1 MQPHK
6 MLRSLLFIPA
16 DSEKKLGKGDSAG
29 ADAVILDLEDSVA
42 PGNKAVARSLAAA
55 FLAERP
61 AGKRTSQ
68 LWVRINAL
76 DQEEALSDLAAVIAG
91 APDGIVLPKAAGA
104 GSVQMLS
111 HFLDALEVQAGLP
124 RGAIGILPVATETAS
139 AALQLP
145 SYAAPGLSRLRGI
158 TWGAE
163 DLSTSLGASTSRE
176 EGGGWAMTYRVA
188 RSMTLLAAHAAHVQ
202 AIDTLYADFRDQ
214 EGLRCACRSARAE
227 GFTGRLA
234 IHPAQVLPINEG
246 FSPSQAEIEHAR
258 RVVAAFDA
266 VPNAGVVGLD
276 GKMLD
281 IPHLKQARAILSAIY
296 T

>member
-163 DLSTSLGASTSRE
+163 DLSTALGASTSRE

-227 GFTGRLA
+227 GFTGGNRTCAPRCRGIRRSAKCRRGGIGREDAGYSAFEAGACYFIGNLYMSADRRQLA
-234 IHPAQVLPINEG
+234 TI
-246 FSPSQAEIEHAR
+246 SSR
-258 RVVAAFDA
+258 
-266 VPNAGVVGLD
+266 
-276 GKMLD
+276 
-281 IPHLKQARAILSAIY
+281 
-296 T
+296 